1 MPAPAIDINA
11 PYILVT
17 VLAGDSSP
25 LGVVRQTVSKQEI
38 TYGTV
43 EKIYPTCD
51 SVIVGDIVLF
61 DKLDPRTRSI
71 YYGSTQY
78 YLIDFNLVVFKET
91 PAP

>member
-17 VLAGDSSP
+17 IVQGDTSP
-25 LGVVRQTVSKQEI
+25 LGVVRQTVSKQEM
-38 TYGTV
+38 TFGTV

-51 SVIVGDIVLF
+51 SVAVGDIVLF
-61 DKLDPRTRSI
+61 DKLDRQTRPV

-91 PAP
+91 PLP